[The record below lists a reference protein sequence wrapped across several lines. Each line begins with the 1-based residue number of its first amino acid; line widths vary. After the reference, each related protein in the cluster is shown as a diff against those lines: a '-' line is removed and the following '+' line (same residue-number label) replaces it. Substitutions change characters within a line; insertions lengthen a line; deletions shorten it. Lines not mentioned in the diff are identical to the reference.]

1 MRVLFDLNVLIDV
14 ACRWQSFPDSLT
26 LYQHITASPT
36 DEGAF
41 AGCGYTTLYYIMN
54 QMISEARTRAVLVHF
69 CTQLTLIPLTLDIA
83 TTAQRLQMTDLEDAC
98 IAASAFAG
106 GCDVIATRNVGDF
119 TASPIAA
126 KTPTEL
132 LTLLQHRE

>member
-14 ACRWQSFPDSLT
+14 ACRWQRFPDSLT
-26 LYQHITASPT
+26 FYQHITASPT
-36 DEGAF
+36 DQGAF
-41 AGCGYTTLYYIMN
+41 AGCGYTTLYYVMN
-54 QMISEARTRAVLVHF
+54 QIISEERTRAVLVHF
-69 CTQLTLIPLTLDIA
+69 GTQLTLIPFTADVAI
-83 TTAQRLQMTDLEDAC
+83 TAQRLQMPDLEDAC

-106 GCDVIATRNVGDF
+106 GCEVIASRNVSDF

-132 LTLLQHRE
+132 LTLLQQRG

>member
-1 MRVLFDLNVLIDV
+1 VRVLFDLNVLIDV

-26 LYQHITASPT
+26 LYQHITASST
-36 DEGAF
+36 DQGAF
-41 AGCGYTTLYYIMN
+41 AACGYTTLYYVIH
-54 QMISEARTRAVLVHF
+54 QILGEERTRAVLVHF
-69 CTQLTLIPLTLDIA
+69 CTQLTLIPFTLDMA
-83 TTAQRLQMTDLEDAC
+83 TTAQRLQMADLEDAC

-106 GCDVIATRNVGDF
+106 ACDVIASRNVHDF

-132 LTLLQHRE
+132 LALFQQRG